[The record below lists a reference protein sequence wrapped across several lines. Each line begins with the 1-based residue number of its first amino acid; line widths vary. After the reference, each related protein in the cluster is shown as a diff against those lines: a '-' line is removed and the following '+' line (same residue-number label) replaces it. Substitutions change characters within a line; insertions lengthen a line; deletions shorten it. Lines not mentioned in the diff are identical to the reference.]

1 MQCSSCGKHK
11 DDLKPR
17 KSRLM
22 TSVNLFLC
30 TDCFE
35 QKREPRWIIVLHG
48 RANGF
53 ESVQEYIAKKR
64 YVGADILAEE
74 FV

>member
-1 MQCSSCGKHK
+1 
-11 DDLKPR
+11 
-17 KSRLM
+17 M